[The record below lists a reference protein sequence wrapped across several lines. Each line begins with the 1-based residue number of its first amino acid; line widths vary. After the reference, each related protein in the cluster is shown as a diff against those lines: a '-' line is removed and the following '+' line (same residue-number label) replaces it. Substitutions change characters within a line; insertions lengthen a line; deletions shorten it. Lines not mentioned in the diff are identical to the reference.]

1 MINDSKRNIVMFTNI
16 NNEEVKELEFGFF
29 FNADRV
35 LFDEEVMSEVKTPG
49 TNVIED
55 DDCAQMTGAAQ
66 PFYYLRREN
75 SPSVRQ
81 TIMEAIEGFCDKYNV
96 VIISEY

>member
-16 NNEEVKELEFGFF
+16 NNESVKNLEFGFF
-29 FNADRV
+29 FDSDRA
-35 LFDEEVMSEVKTPG
+35 LFDEEVMDKVKTPG
-49 TNVIED
+49 VSVIED
-55 DDCAQMTGAAQ
+55 PYAQIAGAAQ